1 VVALSLVIALVAILL
16 VNESSHLA
24 KAADG
29 PKTVWGVVYDGT
41 DQPVAGATVTV
52 SMKYG
57 LGSTRSQLS
66 FGPTD
71 VDGYY
76 LVVFDRS
83 QWMEHDTI
91 EVTATRSGGDSATN
105 STDTRVR
112 EPCVCDYVPMS
123 CCCVH
128 LRWAQEAQAQCPSR
142 ISVRLFLSLSPQ
154 LASVCRLF
162 RGTAFQVSHCLG
174 LRRLCLTVYPQKGK
188 EYIERC
194 R

>member
-1 VVALSLVIALVAILL
+1 MVALSLVIALVAILL

-105 STDTRVR
+105 STEATLDGNQQV
-112 EPCVCDYVPMS
+112 D
-123 CCCVH
+123 VH
-128 LRWAQEAQAQCPSR
+128 FPELIPEFANPVFVTTS
-142 ISVRLFLSLSPQ
+142 
-154 LASVCRLF
+154 
-162 RGTAFQVSHCLG
+162 
-174 LRRLCLTVYPQKGK
+174 LCLVVVFIFGGLKKRRRSAPV
-188 EYIERC
+188 E
-194 R
+194 